1 MSEYSGFFNAETD
14 GNGNYDR
21 SYSAEQFAAYFSAFI
36 GNGVYITPAT
46 QLQVFAKGDGVTIG
60 IKPGSAYI
68 NGYFYVNDGTIY
80 KTLTLPDG
88 KNSRIDRVVIRLDLQ
103 TRTIALDVLEGIAS
117 LNPTV
122 KNVTRN
128 GSVYELAL
136 ADIKVDKSV
145 VKLSD
150 EDITDLRN
158 NNELCGYV
166 HGVVDQIDT
175 TEIFKQFQSAFDNW
189 FANVKYTLDGD
200 VAGKLQNQID
210 YNKQRIEF
218 GTIDTT
224 QSSSANDSVE
234 GDLIVTDFIRNLL
247 PISSVESKT
256 INGVTFTNNGD
267 GTWTLNGTA
276 TGGATVNIFS
286 FGDGILNNFK
296 GKKFV
301 IIGTKGTNLE
311 TEAYVQLVLAKNGQE
326 KYWWKN
332 YSTARTI
339 GNEADDARFEIT
351 VKKGYT
357 CNNLIVKPMITIDL
371 SAIYDDFVPYGYQ
384 IKSCGKNLFHPNKT
398 DARFSFDATTN
409 EVIIAG
415 NVKGNGTRDS
425 YINLNVKGIK
435 LDKNKYYRSI
445 VFYNGEKFGD
455 ANDNF
460 WLLVQTNGKVGLSLN
475 QNTPIKDGYAYSNK
489 VLGSVY
495 GGIIDEVT
503 IVVRK
508 NFVSNNNKFRLMIIE
523 ANDDEIPDF
532 ELYKESSIQITR
544 DTPPVYGLKSF
555 GGCTHIISPG
565 NVKAVYPVNKAGADL
580 IQSIKSNGEKI
591 ETLYS
596 QIYGSG
602 SDNGLLK
609 RVGVLEKSK
618 EYVDWLEEK
627 CYPRDSVWF
636 RTQIGNV
643 RFLLDDFNMVSGV
656 YMRTDNNFVVNHY
669 GRLYPI
675 EDNATTARAMQTYMI
690 LNTTKQITIPL
701 TDDPSLKLFEVPKGP
716 ILRDLYRNDKQLSD
730 VMSWSGACGGISANG
745 CGAQINAKVD
755 TESDANNIIVYI
767 GTSED
772 SNAVLAKGAMIVVTA
787 FSFGVQFKS

>member
-68 NGYFYVNDGTIY
+68 NGYFYTNDGTIY

-128 GSVYELAL
+128 GSIYELAL

-145 VKLSD
+145 VRLSD

-158 NNELCGYV
+158 NSELCGYV

-224 QSSSANDSVE
+224 QSSSANDSTE
-234 GDLIVTDFIRNLL
+234 GDLIVTDFTKNFLG
-247 PISSVESKT
+247 PTVET
-256 INGVTFTNNGD
+256 VTQNGVTCTKNSD
-267 GTWTLNGTA
+267 GTYTLNGTA
-276 TGGATVNIFS
+276 KENVTFHFNVIKMENGTTIKVLGTISGQNAWIGSDKYNGGTW
-286 FGDGILNNFK
+286 K
-296 GKKFV
+296 GAINSV
-301 IIGTKGTNLE
+301 GGTNSIGVFDCERLDV
-311 TEAYVQLVLAKNGQE
+311 YIRLVKGR
-326 KYWWKN
+326 
-332 YSTARTI
+332 TAN
-339 GNEADDARFEIT
+339 NEI
-351 VKKGYT
+351 
-357 CNNLIVKPMITIDL
+357 LKPMVTTDL
-371 SAIYDDFVPYGYQ
+371 NATYDDFVPYSGYE
-384 IKSCGKNLFHPNKT
+384 IKTCGKNLLNPKEYIDEKNVSNDGDILHAVNTNGDGRLWEYQNANYYFKAQTKTITLVIDVVEPSSAMTAGYVIFAEDNTRILNK
-398 DARFSFDATTN
+398 DYATLIN
-409 EVIIAG
+409 AG
-415 NVKGNGTRDS
+415 TYKHTLSVESGKTYG
-425 YINLNVKGIK
+425 LMIK
-435 LDKNKYYRSI
+435 LY
-445 VFYNGEKFGD
+445 
-455 ANDNF
+455 
-460 WLLVQTNGKVGLSLN
+460 TGKVRVALYDSD
-475 QNTPIKDGYAYSNK
+475 TS
-489 VLGSVY
+489 
-495 GGIIDEVT
+495 
-503 IVVRK
+503 
-508 NFVSNNNKFRLMIIE
+508 
-523 ANDDEIPDF
+523 DF
-532 ELYKESSIQITR
+532 EPYKGTSIQITR

-555 GGCTHIISPG
+555 DGCTHIISPG

-591 ETLYS
+591 QTLYS
-596 QIYGSG
+596 QVYGSG

-701 TDDPSLKLFEVPKGP
+701 TNDPSLKLFEVPKGP

-730 VMSWSGACGGISANG
+730 VKSWSGACGGISANG

-767 GTSED
+767 GTSDD

>member
-46 QLQVFAKGDGVTIG
+46 QLQVFAKGDGLAIG

-68 NGYFYVNDGTIY
+68 NGYFYTNDGTIY

-88 KNSRIDRVVIRLDLQ
+88 TNSRIDRVVIRLDLQ

-166 HGVVDQIDT
+166 HGVVDQINT
-175 TEIFKQFQSAFDNW
+175 TELFKQFQSAFDNW
-189 FANVKYTLDGD
+189 FANVKYTLNGD

-224 QSSSANDSVE
+224 QSYSVNDSVE
-234 GDLIVTDFIRNLL
+234 GDLIVTDFTKNFLNPTL
-247 PISSVESKT
+247 GTVT
-256 INGVTFTNNGD
+256 QNGVTCTSNGD
-267 GTWTLNGTA
+267 GTYTLKGTA
-276 TGGATVNIFS
+276 TKVTTFYFGVTVI
-286 FGDGILNNFK
+286 
-296 GKKFV
+296 
-301 IIGTKGTNLE
+301 TKGTTIKVLGTVSGQNARIGVDKYTGGAWKGAISSVGGVDGIGVVDCDRLE
-311 TEAYVQLVLAKNGQE
+311 TYIQLGSGK
-326 KYWWKN
+326 
-332 YSTARTI
+332 TAN
-339 GNEADDARFEIT
+339 NEI
-351 VKKGYT
+351 
-357 CNNLIVKPMITIDL
+357 LKPMITTDL
-371 SAIYDDFVPYGYQ
+371 SATYDNFVPYSGYE
-384 IKSCGKNLFHPNKT
+384 IESCGKNLIDFSKI
-398 DARFSFDATTN
+398 RFIHNSSATSTLNNGILDISCAGKDGSGVFFSIDKGYNAVMRRKIKISFDVKASVGGKFN
-409 EVIIAG
+409 IGVENKRIILFD
-415 NVKGNGTRDS
+415 VGTEYERKVVEFES
-425 YINLNVKGIK
+425 VLRGTFIIYNKSGIAQH
-435 LDKNKYYRSI
+435 LY
-445 VFYNGEKFGD
+445 
-455 ANDNF
+455 
-460 WLLVQTNGKVGLSLN
+460 
-475 QNTPIKDGYAYSNK
+475 IKDFM
-489 VLGSVY
+489 
-495 GGIIDEVT
+495 IDIVDKFDGFPTKYEPYTGETITVT
-503 IVVRK
+503 
-508 NFVSNNNKFRLMIIE
+508 NNTE
-523 ANDDEIPDF
+523 A
-532 ELYKESSIQITR
+532 
-544 DTPPVYGLKSF
+544 PVFGLKSHKNI
-555 GGCTHIISPG
+555 TNIISPA

-591 ETLYS
+591 QTLDS
-596 QIYGSG
+596 QVYGSG
-602 SDNGLLK
+602 SDNGLVN
-609 RVGVLEKSK
+609 RVGVLETSK

-656 YMRTDNNFVVNHY
+656 YMRTDDNFVVNHY

-675 EDNATTARAMQTYMI
+675 EDNATNVRAMQTYMI

-701 TDDPSLKLFEVPKGP
+701 TDYPSLKLFEVPKGP

-730 VMSWSGACGGISANG
+730 VMFWSGACGGISANG
-745 CGAQINAKVD
+745 CGAQVKAKVD

-767 GTSED
+767 GTSVD
-772 SNAVLAKGAMIVVTA
+772 SNAVLAKGAIIVVTA
-787 FSFGVQFKS
+787 FSFGAYFKS